1 MKTQF
6 VPLNDASH
14 KNLAIGDKVDYSLFE
29 SMHILPLQVQE
40 FMSAATSFPIVFTK
54 NAQTGEF
61 LSIAITA
68 LKPNTNM
75 LLKNGHWQ
83 SRYLPIQ
90 VQLYPFGMSYVDN
103 DKVILGIDIN
113 NSSVAEHE
121 AHRLFDDSGKQ
132 TTYLSKK
139 LELASLQASYHEM
152 TKYFIKVLLN
162 HGLLQPRTLTVTALD
177 GTKTNIDGIYT
188 IDEGKLQQLDDTTL
202 LDFAKRGFY
211 SAIYAHLCSLSLI
224 DLVMEK

>member
-14 KNLAIGDKVDYSLFE
+14 KNLAIEDKVDYSLFE
-29 SMHILPLQVQE
+29 TMHMLPLQVQE

-61 LSIAITA
+61 LSIALTA
-68 LKPNTNM
+68 LKPNTNK
-75 LLKNGHWQ
+75 LLKNGQWQ

-90 VQLYPFGMSYVDN
+90 VQLYPFGMSQVDEE
-103 DKVILGIDIN
+103 KIILGIDIN
-113 NSSVAEHE
+113 NSSVAENGT
-121 AHRLFDDSGKQ
+121 HRLFTETGEK
-132 TTYLSKK
+132 TNYLSKK
-139 LELASLQASYHEM
+139 LKLASLQASYQDM
-152 TKYFIKVLLN
+152 TKYFIKVLLE
-162 HGLLQPRTLTVTALD
+162 HGLLQPRILTVTALD

-188 IDEGKLQQLDDTTL
+188 IDESTLQQLDDATL
-202 LDFAKRGFY
+202 LNFAKRGFY

-224 DLVMEK
+224 DLVMDR

>member
-29 SMHILPLQVQE
+29 TMHMLPLQVQE

-75 LLKNGHWQ
+75 LL
-83 SRYLPIQ
+83 
-90 VQLYPFGMSYVDN
+90 YPFGMSYVDN

-121 AHRLFDDSGKQ
+121 AHRLFDESGKQ

-162 HGLLQPRTLTVTALD
+162 HGLLQPRTLTVTSLD

-188 IDEGKLQQLDDTTL
+188 IDEGKLQELDDTIL
-202 LDFAKRGFY
+202 LDFAKRGLY

>member
-29 SMHILPLQVQE
+29 TMHMLPLQVQE

-68 LKPNTNM
+68 LKPNSNK
-75 LLKNGHWQ
+75 LLKNGQWQ
-83 SRYLPIQ
+83 CRYLPIQ
-90 VQLYPFGMSYVDN
+90 VQLYPFGMSYIDN
-103 DKVILGIDIN
+103 DKVILGIDVN

-121 AHRLFDDSGKQ
+121 AHRLFDDSGNQ
-132 TTYLSKK
+132 TVYLSKK

-162 HGLLQPRTLTVTALD
+162 HGLLQPRTLTVTTLD

-211 SAIYAHLCSLSLI
+211 SAIYAHLCSLNLI